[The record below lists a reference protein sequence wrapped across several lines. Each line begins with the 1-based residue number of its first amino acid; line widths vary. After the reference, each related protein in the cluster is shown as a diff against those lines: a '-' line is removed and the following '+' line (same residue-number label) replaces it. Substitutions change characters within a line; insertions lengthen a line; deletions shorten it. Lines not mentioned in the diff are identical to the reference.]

1 MRRSCRRPTTRLT
14 RNGQDAA
21 IAAVKTDVVTRD
33 QVVWGFGPEMEPVL
47 AVEPGAV
54 VTFETNDCFTGQIQ
68 SESDLVTEID
78 FERVNGATGP
88 VMVRGA
94 EPGDSLIVEI
104 LAVKPVARGVA
115 TIIPGFGQ
123 LIDQVRSPLTQV
135 FEIDSDTVRMNE
147 RISFPL
153 RPMVGVVG
161 VATDDE
167 TISNAF
173 AGRHGG
179 NLDNHLHG
187 PGSRIYFPVRQSGGM
202 FAVGD
207 MHAAMGDGEI
217 CGTGV
222 EIAGQ
227 VTARFGVLK
236 GKQANWPVTELES
249 SWVAHGTAG
258 GDVREAIQEACE
270 EAARLLVDQWDFTPE
285 EAYVFLSVACD
296 VNICQAC
303 HPSPFSTIARV
314 SIPKVSATPRPFA

>member
-1 MRRSCRRPTTRLT
+1 M
-14 RNGQDAA
+14 
-21 IAAVKTDVVTRD
+21 AAVRTDLVTRD
-33 QVVWGFGPEMEPVL
+33 QIVWGFGPEMDPVL
-47 AVEPGAV
+47 EVEPGAV

-88 VMVRGA
+88 VAVRGA

-104 LAVKPVARGVA
+104 LEVKPVAAGVA

-123 LIDQVRSPLTQV
+123 LIDQVRSPVTQMFQV
-135 FEIDSDTVRMNE
+135 DGDNVRMNE

-161 VATDDE
+161 VATDGE
-167 TISNAF
+167 TIPNAF

-187 PGSRIYFPVRQSGGM
+187 PGSRIYFPVRQPGGM

-222 EIAGQ
+222 EIAGELT
-227 VTARFGVLK
+227 VRFALLK
-236 GKQANWPVTELES
+236 GKQATWPVTELES

-270 EAARLLVDQWDFTPE
+270 EAARLLVDQWAFTPE
-285 EAYVFLSVACD
+285 EATCSCR
-296 VNICQAC
+296 
-303 HPSPFSTIARV
+303 SR
-314 SIPKVSATPRPFA
+314 AT